1 MVAVL
6 ACSIHLPLLEKI
18 MALSNFRLLQPHWPS
33 LYEHARFAESYA
45 YSDPQTAV
53 IKLRCFAEV
62 LVGIIFQ
69 DLRLPSEPGDGF
81 FEKLK
86 SPNFQDLV
94 GPAILQKLH
103 AVFALLGNKAA
114 HGRPMNAQTSLYLI
128 EESYMVGQWFYR
140 TYSGD
145 ISGHYPPY
153 LPPEPAARPTE
164 TPDDLTR
171 QLAEA
176 KAQLSA
182 FGGLRSRRPRLRS
195 PPFINRRTRQR
206 SGISRPVRGKPEFDR
221 FLASTAIHRQIGI
234 RDAFSEFDL
243 SDGQSGTGGST
254 CGVPGRR
261 CAKRLPP
268 QGLRGHR
275 QDLRHEGFDGV
286 FPCHRA
292 QLRPGR
298 TDGQGIQGDRQQDQV
313 RGVHDPQD
321 HLFVR

>member
-1 MVAVL
+1 MWWAVL

-103 AVFALLGNKAA
+103 AVRLLGNKAA

-176 KAQLSA
+176 KAQLSRLA
-182 FGGLRSRRPRLRS
+182 ASEQAAQAEVASLHQSLDQAKIRDFKAGSRQAS
-195 PPFINRRTRQR
+195 SSIDF
-206 SGISRPVRGKPEFDR
+206 K
-221 FLASTAIHRQIGI
+221 STAIHRQIGI

-243 SDGQSGTGGST
+243 SDGQSALVDRLGSSWT
-254 CGVPGRR
+254 AMRKASSSSRATRAPARPSSRR
-261 CAKRLPP
+261 
-268 QGLRGHR
+268 
-275 QDLRHEGFDGV
+275 V
-286 FPCHRA
+286 
-292 QLRPGR
+292 
-298 TDGQGIQGDRQQDQV
+298 
-313 RGVHDPQD
+313 
-321 HLFVR
+321 